1 MQAYCFII
9 MTLSKCKSGKFDK
22 WMKLVMLKISWKEC
36 MCSNR
41 KHNSSWWNL
50 SQELENVTVQTE
62 SRQKCN
68 LLYPNPLLG
77 HTPDIKR
84 TSFSSLNMST
94 LYKPEAEQLISDI
107 HHHRGWAERP
117 AFENGKNRVVWEKW
131 ESNEHFA
138 CG

>member
-1 MQAYCFII
+1 
-9 MTLSKCKSGKFDK
+9 
-22 WMKLVMLKISWKEC
+22 MLKISLKEC

-41 KHNSSWWNL
+41 KRNSSWWNL
-50 SQELENVTVQTE
+50 SQVLENVTVQIE

-84 TSFSSLNMST
+84 ASFSSPNMST

-107 HHHRGWAERP
+107 HHHRAELKDLP
-117 AFENGKNRVVWEKW
+117 FKMGKIECCGKKKG
-131 ESNEHFA
+131 NEHFA